1 MTKIAGLV
9 FDFVNKNGM
18 LVLVV
23 AVILLRVSSFRQC
36 QSTVAFKEQIAELQ
50 KQRSEILQTYSDLA
64 AEQRKITE
72 EVSKKLLEI
81 DDKYKDKQDELIQ
94 GIKSLKEEY
103 LVDET
108 KVIEFLVKFDIIGG
122 AK

>member
-23 AVILLRVSSFRQC
+23 AVILLSVSSFRQC

-108 KVIEFLVKFDIIGG
+108 KVIEFLTKFDIIGG
-122 AK
+122 KK

>member
-23 AVILLRVSSFRQC
+23 AVILLSVSSFRQC

>member
-72 EVSKKLLEI
+72 EVNKKLLEI